1 MPNDY
6 NKVLSDPTMAGE
18 KLKRCLNRIS
28 HGSRLGKPD
37 TDKLIRLVVKSIG
50 SRTMRQ
56 FANDLGVNV
65 SSISRIVN
73 GKTTEISDLLLAKI
87 AIYADPDSGVTLE
100 ELMDAQGIIESKS
113 ARSLYKKFEDDSR
126 RIIVDSLLKTNY
138 SVNYYQGPSNK
149 PYDFGIITDA
159 LDIPDGIWLF
169 ECKMM
174 GQRLKSIY
182 GFYKITDEWLHKAAF
197 TFFCGEKA
205 DRISL
210 IIDDDSAYDYI
221 VKQFSK
227 YTIRDTISVIL
238 VSTDLGKVV
247 DEYVIPL
254 TDNRKAVRVFNH
266 SDSDEETEDSDKQN
280 EDQENNQI
288 LFTAKGKEEN

>member
-1 MPNDY
+1 MPNEY

-37 TDKLIRLVVKSIG
+37 TDKLIRLVVKLIG

-100 ELMDAQGIIESKS
+100 DLMDAQGIIENKS

-149 PYDFGIITDA
+149 PYDFGIITD
-159 LDIPDGIWLF
+159 L
-169 ECKMM
+169 
-174 GQRLKSIY
+174 
-182 GFYKITDEWLHKAAF
+182 

-210 IIDDDSAYDYI
+210 IIDDDSAYNYI

-247 DEYVIPL
+247 DEFVIPL
-254 TDNRKAVRVFNH
+254 TDSRIAVRVFNH

-280 EDQENNQI
+280 EEQDSNQI
-288 LFTAKGKEEN
+288 LFTTKGKEEN